1 MKVQLK
7 NEMTVTTRGGYS
19 IKYECNEPVDLKRD
33 KENNLLIRDCD
44 DNTVKVD
51 DPEIFESVMNNVRYG
66 EQVCGR
72 AKVSLRKVCEE
83 ADPELIADFMAATD
97 QVPNISAEDNAEE
110 KKDSEA
116 GGLDDVEIEVPVTV
130 TKDVSIN
137 DKIDVLTE
145 EAFEDIAP
153 ETLKDFEVTSVELVD
168 DAPSFTKD
176 QSTSEDAEDIDEND
190 EKNNPDVPTPGEKPK
205 GEGEEFY
212 EAVVDVAQMKEEV
225 ELVINPDG
233 GISISAGGEGA
244 MKEDE
249 DYIEPELGAAGVDA
263 PVDNTSADE
272 PVITEEDDKSGEE
285 SPVVNKDDKGE
296 DDAMDKALDEP
307 KDECSKK

>member
-19 IKYECNEPVDLKRD
+19 IKYECNEPVDLTRD
-33 KENNLLIRDCD
+33 KDDNLLITDCD
-44 DNTVKVD
+44 NNKVKVD
-51 DPEIFESVMNNVRYG
+51 DPEIFEAVMNNVRYG
-66 EQVCGR
+66 EQVRGR
-72 AKVSLRKVCEE
+72 AKVALRKVCEE

-116 GGLDDVEIEVPVTV
+116 GGLDDVTIEVPVTV
-130 TKDVSIN
+130 TKDIPIS

-153 ETLKDFEVTSVELVD
+153 ETMKDFEVLSVELVD
-168 DAPSFTKD
+168 DAPAFDFD
-176 QSTSEDAEDIDEND
+176 QSNSEDAKDIDEND

-212 EAVVDVAQMKEEV
+212 EAIVDVAQMKEEV

-233 GISISAGGEGA
+233 GINISAGGEGA

-263 PVDNTSADE
+263 PVDDTPADE

-285 SPVVNKDDKGE
+285 NPVVNKDDKGE

-307 KDECSKK
+307 KGECSKK